1 MFISNYSSEFLLLVF
16 RCSIARS
23 LNLIWMTSLSSLH
36 QRTSEMA
43 LIRFADMRAE
53 LKSLEG
59 LERKDLKK
67 LG

>member
-1 MFISNYSSEFLLLVF
+1 MFISNYSSEFLLFVLDA
-16 RCSIARS
+16 ARS
-23 LNLIWMTSLSSLH
+23 LNLMWMKNLSSLH

-53 LKSLEG
+53 LKSLER

>member
-1 MFISNYSSEFLLLVF
+1 MFISNYSSEFLLFVLDA
-16 RCSIARS
+16 ARS
-23 LNLIWMTSLSSLH
+23 LNLMWMKNLSSLH

-43 LIRFADMRAE
+43 LIRFADVRAE

>member
-1 MFISNYSSEFLLLVF
+1 MFISNYSSEFLLFVLDA
-16 RCSIARS
+16 ARS
-23 LNLIWMTSLSSLH
+23 LNLMWMKNLSSLH
-36 QRTSEMA
+36 QRTSAMA

>member
-1 MFISNYSSEFLLLVF
+1 MFISNYSSEFLLFVLDA
-16 RCSIARS
+16 ARS
-23 LNLIWMTSLSSLH
+23 LNLMWMKNLSSLH

-53 LKSLEG
+53 LKSLQG

>member
-1 MFISNYSSEFLLLVF
+1 MFISNYSSEFLLFVLDA
-16 RCSIARS
+16 ARS
-23 LNLIWMTSLSSLH
+23 LNLMWKKNLSSLH
-36 QRTSEMA
+36 QRTSVMA